1 MEVSSYMVKVFP
13 EALLGET
20 GREILYYTYVV
31 EGLAHLVTEKWKEN
45 TLMSISSL
53 L

>member
-1 MEVSSYMVKVFP
+1 MVKVFP

-20 GREILYYTYVV
+20 GWEILNYTYVV
-31 EGLAHLVTEKWKEN
+31 EGLARLVTEKWKEN
-45 TLMSISSL
+45 ALMRISSL